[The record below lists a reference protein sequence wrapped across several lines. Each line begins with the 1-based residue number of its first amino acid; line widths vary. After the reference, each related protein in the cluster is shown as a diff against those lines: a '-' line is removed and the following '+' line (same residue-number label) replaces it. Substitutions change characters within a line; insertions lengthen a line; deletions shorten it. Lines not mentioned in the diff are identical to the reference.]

1 MKICQSTASC
11 TLYNTYENDTQGPQ
25 CPVPN
30 PDCRTHGLGGLDGSC
45 YEVAADEGMGNVGA
59 LMVRI
64 GFGGIIYYDH
74 NREPSK

>member
-1 MKICQSTASC
+1 M
-11 TLYNTYENDTQGPQ
+11 
-25 CPVPN
+25 PN

-59 LMVRI
+59 STVRI